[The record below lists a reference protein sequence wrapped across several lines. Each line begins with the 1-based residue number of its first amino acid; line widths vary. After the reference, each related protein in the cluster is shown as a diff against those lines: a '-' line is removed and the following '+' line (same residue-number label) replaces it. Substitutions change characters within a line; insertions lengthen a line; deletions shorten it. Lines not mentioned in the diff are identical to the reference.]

1 MPERLWI
8 VRDGVTIADLERDD
22 GRLSLRYRPEVIA
35 RAEGAPLLSVSL
47 PVRRE
52 PYAEPDLLPFFAGL
66 LPEGL
71 VRERL
76 ATRFQLSALDVFGF
90 LRTIGRDSAGA
101 LSVVE
106 EGTDLI
112 AEREAGVEW
121 LDDEQLAERVAE
133 LGTRPL
139 ADEPAAGIRISL
151 AGVQDKMAIVID
163 GPRIGLPRG
172 TTPSTHILKPVSAE
186 RRGRRNGKL
195 AYPSLVANEAF
206 CSVLARRAGLRAAT
220 VEIRPIDGEPALF
233 ITRHDREGAGEGVR
247 RVHQE
252 DLCQALGLAPDRKYE
267 ADRGPGLADYV
278 SILRRWSVDVLSDL
292 PELMDRIA
300 FNYLIGNSDAHA
312 KNTSLLHTSEGIRLA
327 PAYDLLSTLAYPHL
341 STAMAVAINNMYDG
355 NALRP
360 IHWQKTFQQLEL
372 NEALY
377 GARFAAL
384 AERVTVA
391 VPGAR
396 EQLRVWG
403 VRNGV
408 LDGVIARVVDRAE
421 LLQAL
426 RR

>member
-8 VRDGVTIADLERDD
+8 VRDGETIADFERDD

-35 RAEGAPLLSVSL
+35 RAEGAPLLSVTL
-47 PVRRE
+47 PVRGK
-52 PYAEPDLLPFFAGL
+52 PYAGPELLPFFAGL

-76 ATRFQLSALDVFGF
+76 ATRFQLSTLDVFGL
-90 LRTIGRDSAGA
+90 LRVIGRDSAGA
-101 LSVVE
+101 LSIVE
-106 EGTDLI
+106 EGTDLTE
-112 AEREAGVEW
+112 EREAGVEW

-151 AGVQDKMAIVID
+151 AGAQDKMAIVID

-172 TTPSTHILKPVSAE
+172 TTPSTHILKPASAE
-186 RRGRRNGKL
+186 RRGRRGEKL

-206 CSVLARRAGLRAAT
+206 CSVLAARAGLRAAT

-233 ITRHDREGAGEGVR
+233 VTRYDREGAGEGVN

-252 DLCQALGLAPDRKYE
+252 DFCQALGLAPDRKYE
-267 ADRGPGLADYV
+267 ADGGPGLGEYV
-278 SILRRWSVDVLSDL
+278 SILKQWSVDVLADL
-292 PELMDRIA
+292 LELMDRVA

-312 KNTSLLHTSEGIRLA
+312 KNTSLLHTPQGIRLA
-327 PAYDLLSTLAYPHL
+327 PAYDILSTLAYPHL
-341 STAMAVAINNMYDG
+341 STAMAVAINKMYDST
-355 NALRP
+355 ALQP
-360 IHWQKTFQQLEL
+360 VHWKKTFQQLEL
-372 NEALY
+372 NQAMY
-377 GARFAAL
+377 GERFAAL
-384 AERVTVA
+384 AERVTAA

-396 EQLRVWG
+396 EQLRLWG

-408 LDGVIARVVDRAE
+408 LDDVIARVVERAG